1 MEVKPQHLQHILSK
15 EVISQWE
22 YMSFILIG
30 GIMTLYRVLDVFWL
44 TISLFHTVNKLMLS

>member
-30 GIMTLYRVLDVFWL
+30 GIMTLYKEF
-44 TISLFHTVNKLMLS
+44 